1 LQLHHSN
8 YVCNQVGSLPLR
20 RSFIISIFI
29 TVFVT
34 LILIINEYRPRSDNT
49 NPTQRFATAIY
60 SIAGLLMIYEF
71 LSELPAVLF
80 HGIYYWTE
88 LRGAA
93 FFDAIL
99 KTLTLASFTGL
110 CILRAIESRDTS
122 TANDDFHV
130 ANHFDQANKYC
141 LIVCVLATWF
151 NLYYYFMAFDFSG
164 PFVLTLFKIVNLP
177 AYYRLCFILLSF
189 VGHK

>member
-1 LQLHHSN
+1 
-8 YVCNQVGSLPLR
+8 
-20 RSFIISIFI
+20 
-29 TVFVT
+29 VT
-34 LILIINEYRPRSDNT
+34 LILIINEYRPRTDNT

-71 LSELPAVLF
+71 LSELPAVLL
-80 HGIYYWTE
+80 HGIYYWTK

-99 KTLTLASFTGL
+99 KTLTLVSFTGL
-110 CILRAIESRDTS
+110 CILRAIESRETS

-141 LIVCVLATWF
+141 LIVCVLSTWC

-164 PFVLTLFKIVNLP
+164 PFVLTLFKIVIFCVP
-177 AYYRLCFILLSF
+177 SLCNVSVILCF
-189 VGHK
+189 VGHKGCSLLYDVLSHRADFTGMCYYSSDL